1 VSPPSSS
8 IPSPNPGGGASP
20 SSGSI
25 PSPSPGGDGS
35 PSPVPA
41 VIVPGS
47 RTSSIIILP
56 SKGALNS
63 PTIGGATPAGITSVA
78 SPTSGSI
85 SGDGGEV
92 TLTTSNSLFGSVN
105 LGSGTNNSSA
115 SILGSV
121 TLTGGTPQGSL
132 SQNSGGSS
140 TLSAGGSSSAA
151 TYTGSG
157 TGHTTSVSGVEKG
170 EISTGAIA
178 GIVVIIV
185 ALLLAL
191 LVFLLRHRSRARR
204 YKRTNTWWFSRKRT
218 SQTYGDRN
226 SAEILVGSRSAR
238 GSFASTIDHYTYP
251 NDAPAISP
259 PPPMAEVGRVNASL
273 LQIAIDPSRDH
284 TEVPDNRFSIGSNQ
298 SENSQ
303 YLFVNLQNSLEDL
316 TPVTGQSFSPSPP
329 FAFPKP
335 PPPTGSRIFA
345 HSRLPS
351 TSNGTFRVAATMK
364 RPNSDDPFFPSL
376 SAVPSISAVSLIGS
390 DPFASDPVCDDNP
403 FEDAQRPAAPT
414 IFKEIVRQPF
424 QRTRE
429 DEITV
434 SIGECVHVITTFN
447 DGWAYVVKVP
457 ETGPGRGDNEG
468 VLAESKGLIPI
479 DCLMEQGQDLHDFIS
494 AKRASSDG
502 GGNTFI
508 AM

>member
-1 VSPPSSS
+1 MSPPSGST
-8 IPSPNPGGGASP
+8 PSPNPGVGANP
-20 SSGSI
+20 PSGST
-25 PSPSPGGDGS
+25 PSPSLGGDGS

-47 RTSSIIILP
+47 RTSSISTPLSEGP
-56 SKGALNS
+56 PNS
-63 PTIGGATPAGITSVA
+63 PTIGGATPAGITNVA

-85 SGDGGEV
+85 SGGGGEV
-92 TLTTSNSLFGSVN
+92 TPTTSNSSFGSDN
-105 LGSGTNNSSA
+105 LGIGASTSSA
-115 SILGSV
+115 PLLGSV
-121 TLTGGTPQGSL
+121 TIAGGTPQGSF
-132 SQNSGGSS
+132 SPNSGGSN
-140 TLSAGGSSSAA
+140 TLSAGGSSSTA
-151 TYTGSG
+151 S
-157 TGHTTSVSGVEKG
+157 TGHTTSVSGAEKE

-178 GIVVIIV
+178 AIVVIFI

-191 LVFLLRHRSRARR
+191 LIFLLRHRSRARH
-204 YKRTNTWWFSRKRT
+204 YKRTNTWWFSKKRT

-226 SAEILVGSRSAR
+226 STEILVGSRSTR
-238 GSFASTIDHYTYP
+238 GSFASTTDHYTYP

-273 LQIAIDPSRDH
+273 LQLAIDPSRYH
-284 TEVPDNRFSIGSNQ
+284 TEVPDHRFSIGSNQ

-303 YLFVNLQNSLEDL
+303 YLFVNLQSSLEDL

-335 PPPTGSRIFA
+335 PPPIGNRIFA

-364 RPNSDDPFFPSL
+364 RPNSDDPFFLSL
-376 SAVPSISAVSLIGS
+376 SAVPSTSAASLIGS
-390 DPFASDPVCDDNP
+390 DPFASDPVGDNDP
-403 FEDAQRPAAPT
+403 FGDAQRPAAP
-414 IFKEIVRQPF
+414 IILKEIIRQPF

-434 SIGECVHVITTFN
+434 SIGECVHVIKTFD

-457 ETGPGRGDNEG
+457 ATDSGRGDNG
-468 VLAESKGLIPI
+468 NLSAESKGLIPI
-479 DCLMEQGQDLHDFIS
+479 DCLMEHGQDLHAFIS
-494 AKRASSDG
+494 AKRVSSDG
-502 GGNTFI
+502 GGDAII